1 MSTARGS
8 GRSVDMNFRQDWSQF
23 SNHSPGHAR
32 DSVCHSGPLWGS
44 YKPLVKRT
52 ICIAMERLSLRL
64 LSALLFPYR
73 DFSRL
78 IEVIV
83 STVYTTVSKVVR
95 ATPGLHCLAVLHDKS
110 QSCDQ
115 SSKV

>member
-1 MSTARGS
+1 
-8 GRSVDMNFRQDWSQF
+8 
-23 SNHSPGHAR
+23 
-32 DSVCHSGPLWGS
+32 
-44 YKPLVKRT
+44 
-52 ICIAMERLSLRL
+52 MERLSLRL

-73 DFSRL
+73 DFFRL

-83 STVYTTVSKVVR
+83 STVYTTVDKVVR
-95 ATPGLHCLAVLHDKS
+95 ATPGLHSLAVLHDKS